1 MLQSVL
7 LRQTQNMAKIISLLI
22 ISSLFISCGTTKS
35 KHSDEFIK
43 AQNELTEKLTELSKS
58 TCLNGFG
65 VALVNDKEILYQNG
79 FGIANIETGE
89 KYTESSIQNIASVSK
104 TFIGLAILK
113 AQELGKLK
121 LDDPINKYLPFK
133 VFNPKFPE
141 IPITIRHLTTHTSSI
156 ADNEEYLHRAWLLY
170 DTINL
175 EKNLKIDIGVCKFS
189 APSTAV
195 SMEDF
200 LKNVLMETGKWYRK
214 DAFTDK
220 KPGAIYSYS
229 NVGATLAALVLEKAT
244 GENFDAFTEKHIIQ
258 PLKMESTGWGINN
271 IDIKKHSRLFSDK
284 KTTYPFY
291 TCVTYPDGSI
301 ITSSSDMSKYIFE
314 LLKGFTGKGSI
325 LSKESYKEYF
335 TPQLK
340 AENFIDRDTSRYSDE
355 YNTGINMGFSSAG
368 NFGHYG
374 GDPGISSG
382 IWFNMASKT
391 GRYFITNTDWDDKV
405 MVKNQIAIYGLLDE
419 YLDKLDKLNRKEK

>member
-1 MLQSVL
+1 ML
-7 LRQTQNMAKIISLLI
+7 NMIKFTSLLI
-22 ISSLFISCGTTKS
+22 LSSLLFSCGKNKS
-35 KHSDEFIK
+35 KHSDDFIK
-43 AQNELTEKLTELSKS
+43 AQNELTEKLTVLSS
-58 TCLNGFG
+58 TTCLNGFG

-89 KYTESSIQNIASVSK
+89 KYTENSIQNIASVSK
-104 TFIGLAILK
+104 TFIGLAVLK
-113 AQELGKLK
+113 AQELGKIK
-121 LDDPINKYLPFK
+121 LDDPINKYLPYTIE
-133 VFNPKFPE
+133 NPMYKGV
-141 IPITIRHLTTHTSSI
+141 PITIRQLVTHTSSI

-195 SMEDF
+195 PMEAF
-200 LKNVLMETGKWYRK
+200 LKNVLMVTGKWYRK

-220 KPGAIYSYS
+220 KPGAIFSYS

-244 GENFDAFTEKHIIQ
+244 GEKFDAFTEKYIIQ
-258 PLKMESTGWGINN
+258 PLKMESTGWGIKN
-271 IDIKKHSRLFSDK
+271 IDLKKHSQLFSDK
-284 KTTYPFY
+284 KTPYPFY

-314 LLKGFTGKGSI
+314 LMKGFAGKGSI

-340 AENFIDRDTSRYSDE
+340 QENFTDRDTNRYSDE

-374 GDPGISSG
+374 GDPGISSS
-382 IWFNMASKT
+382 IWFNMDTKT
-391 GRYFITNTDWDDKV
+391 GRYFITNTDWDNKV

-419 YLDKLDKLNRKEK
+419 YLNKLDKLSRKEK

>member
-1 MLQSVL
+1 MIKF
-7 LRQTQNMAKIISLLI
+7 TSLLI
-22 ISSLFISCGTTKS
+22 LSSLLFSCGTNKS
-35 KHSDEFIK
+35 KHSDDFIK
-43 AQNELTEKLTELSKS
+43 AQNELTEKLTALSKT

-104 TFIGLAILK
+104 TFIGLAVLK

-121 LDDPINKYLPFK
+121 LDDPISKYLPYTIE
-133 VFNPKFPE
+133 NPMYKDVL
-141 IPITIRHLTTHTSSI
+141 ITIRHLVTHTSSI

-195 SMEDF
+195 PMEEF
-200 LKNVLMETGKWYRK
+200 LKNVLMEAGKWYRK

-244 GENFDAFTEKHIIQ
+244 GEKFDVFTEKYIMQ

-271 IDIKKHSRLFSDK
+271 IDIKRHSRLFSDK

-301 ITSSSDMSKYIFE
+301 ITSSNDMSKYIFE
-314 LLKGFTGKGSI
+314 LMKGFAGKGSI

-340 AENFIDRDTSRYSDE
+340 PENFIDRDTSRYSDE

-405 MVKNQIAIYGLLDE
+405 RVKNQIGIYGLLDE
-419 YLDKLDKLNRKEK
+419 YLDKLDKLSREEK

>member
-1 MLQSVL
+1 MSKFLTL
-7 LRQTQNMAKIISLLI
+7 LILSSLL
-22 ISSLFISCGTTKS
+22 FSCGTNKS
-35 KHSDEFIK
+35 KHSEDFIK
-43 AQNELTEKLTELSKS
+43 AQNDLTEKLTVLSKT

-89 KYTESSIQNIASVSK
+89 KYTESTIQNIASVSK
-104 TFIGLAILK
+104 TFIGLSVLK

-121 LDDPINKYLPFK
+121 LDDPISKYLPYTIE
-133 VFNPKFPE
+133 NPMYKGV
-141 IPITIRHLTTHTSSI
+141 PITIRHLVTHTSSI

-195 SMEDF
+195 PMEEF

-229 NVGATLAALVLEKAT
+229 NVGATLAALVLEKAA
-244 GENFDAFTEKHIIQ
+244 GEKFDVFTEKYIIQ

-271 IDIKKHSRLFSDK
+271 IDIKKHSRLFIDK
-284 KTTYPFY
+284 KTIYPFY

-301 ITSSSDMSKYIFE
+301 ITSSNDMSKYIFE
-314 LLKGFTGKGSI
+314 LMKGFAGKGSI
-325 LSKESYKEYF
+325 LSKESFKEYF

-340 AENFIDRDTSRYSDE
+340 PENFIDRDTSRYSDE
-355 YNTGINMGFSSAG
+355 YNTGINIGFSSAG

-419 YLDKLDKLNRKEK
+419 YLDKLDKLSRDEK